1 MVGRMNDQRSFGLV
15 PQVKIEVVDDKNVS
29 FATRSAS
36 RSGDAKESLLRTF
49 QVPLTEVYTTPIPG
63 APKAVE
69 MRPGATGP
77 LYLSREGWETTTRD
91 GFGIYGADRVSAKY
105 PNEAAI
111 PSPPLTRLT
120 VVPTSIRIH
129 GHLQGETAFFDID
142 LLGHDAAESQDIAWN
157 SADYI
162 ELRLTEH
169 GARRLHVKSGETTV
183 KVWPIKIFIK
193 GSPAIDRAIVG
204 EVDILDSEMANS
216 VQQLA
221 FAKHGSPIV
230 LALTP
235 DGVDA
240 FHVTPQAAAEQ
251 SSDTGPAPLRRQA

>member
-1 MVGRMNDQRSFGLV
+1 MNDQRSFGLV
-15 PQVKIEVVDDKNVS
+15 PQVKIEAVDDKNVS

-77 LYLSREGWETTTRD
+77 LYLSREGWETETRD

-111 PSPPLTRLT
+111 PSPPLTRLI
-120 VVPTSIRIH
+120 VVPTSICIH
-129 GHLQGETAFFDID
+129 GQLQGETAFFDIE
-142 LLGHDAAESQDIAWN
+142 LLGHDAAESQGIVWN
-157 SADYI
+157 SADYL

-169 GARRLHVKSGETTV
+169 GARRLHVKSHAATV
-183 KVWPIKIFIK
+183 KVWPIKILIK
-193 GSPAIDRAIVG
+193 GSPAIDRAVVG
-204 EVDILDSEMANS
+204 EVDILNSEMADS

-221 FAKHGSPIV
+221 FAKHGSPIT

-240 FHVTPQAAAEQ
+240 FHVTPQAVAEQ
-251 SSDTGPAPLRRQA
+251 SGDTGPAPLRRQA